1 MIRRHRRTAGAL
13 PTALAASV
21 VATVAA
27 SVAAALAVSVG
38 AAPLLH
44 AQAAATRV
52 IRRNT
57 FTDMNSVRVESVW
70 RGVASAAGSTVRAQ
84 IVNSGDAGVVWS
96 GTLGTLNVRG
106 SDAVVKGRIAALKVV
121 RWSPSTPTLY
131 RLVLDATVA
140 GQLVSD
146 TTRIGFRTI
155 ASANGRILLNG
166 RALFL
171 RGNAIN
177 PPGRNIPDSLSENPR
192 FARDYLRYLKSI
204 GVNIIRLGSISSVWM
219 DAADDVGMLIFQG
232 SYGVPK
238 GGTATRPPTDNGASL
253 TWYRNDVLGSQVNH
267 PSVVIYTLANE
278 VADAEIHYESTG
290 AAAMGRFLQTMYD
303 SLHVWDPT
311 RLIIANAGCGFD
323 RTGEICDLHRY
334 WGWYYNSFL
343 SYYTLRD
350 PNVCWRGRTGQPI
363 TLSENTGNYT
373 AGDGRFNLVSNTK
386 QPDSQLNWTGHAPDD
401 EQGPRALAYQAWM
414 AGQAIEITRRLRE
427 RNANLA
433 GLSPFTIAFSQWYG
447 ITSFADMRPK
457 PVLAQY
463 ARSFQPVLLSWE
475 LWTQHVYAGDTVTPV
490 AHVVND
496 ADDGRALQGARVHF
510 TLRRPDGVAMFE
522 RSLPVANVPYYGA
535 SSIPIT
541 FVVPSVATPGVYTI
555 AGAIVR
561 GRDTVSRNSITVRV
575 YAKRVVTA
583 PAAPHDAKPDIQ
595 ADTTARRLF
604 LYDGTGRTRTALNTL
619 GTATTPVSR
628 IVTLDV
634 LRDALIV
641 GSGAWDATLSG
652 QVGTLETFVS
662 RGSRVL
668 LLDQR
673 ADQFTSHWLPG
684 GVKLAIGAL
693 DHWDMFPDGRPWAQG
708 MSVNPERPTHPVFAE
723 ITRDDLF
730 LWSDYTGW
738 REHSPGILAVYPV
751 THGFSLTRTQELG
764 RVAILA
770 NYDHGLTGVAL
781 AEFFAGT
788 GSSVLSGF
796 DLVPRIGRDPI
807 ADRLL
812 GNLVRYTVSRGA
824 HDTQPLITSKIT
836 WGDYA
841 SERGLLTGV
850 YSGFLLNTVPTM
862 PDALQAKYPTR
873 IDANGFWVAADA
885 GGWNTRPAIQ
895 YVARGRRPFG
905 PYEFTSGG
913 GYKLPDEREP
923 FGEGRVWMRV
933 PAGRSSMVNT
943 LLNPLT
949 EPLDVD
955 VVVNGA
961 TTHRRIAVGETAS
974 IESAVPA
981 GATTLSLVVRGDRR
995 LFLLSSDVR

>member
-1 MIRRHRRTAGAL
+1 MTRRHAR
-13 PTALAASV
+13 ASASAIVMKSVRELVRQRARV
-21 VATVAA
+21 VAVVASTMVLQVAWQSGLASTV
-27 SVAAALAVSVG
+27 
-38 AAPLLH
+38 H
-44 AQAAATRV
+44 AQSLATRT
-52 IRRNT
+52 IRTNA
-57 FTDMNSVRVESVW
+57 FTDTNSVRVESVF
-70 RGVASAAGSTVRAQ
+70 RGAAGAAGSVVRAR
-84 IVNSGDAGVVWS
+84 ILNVSDGTVVWTGS
-96 GTLGTLNVRG
+96 LGTLELRG
-106 SDAVVKGRIAALKVV
+106 GDAVVKGRAASLKVV
-121 RWSPSTPTLY
+121 RWSPSSPALY
-131 RLVLDATVA
+131 RLVIEATVG
-140 GQLVSD
+140 GQFVSD
-146 TTRIGFRTI
+146 TTRIGFRHM
-155 ASANGRILLNG
+155 ASSNGRILLNG

-192 FARDYLRYLKSI
+192 FAREYLRYLKGV

-219 DAADDVGMLIFQG
+219 DAADEVGMLIFQG

-238 GGTATRPPTDNGASL
+238 GGTATRPPTDIGASL
-253 TWYRNDVLGSQVNH
+253 NWYRNDVLGSQVNH

-278 VADAEIHYESTG
+278 VADAEIHYQSTG

-311 RLIIANAGCGFD
+311 RLIIANAGYGFG

-350 PNVCWRGRTGQPI
+350 PNVCWRDRTGQPI

-373 AGDGRFNLVSNTK
+373 AGDGRFNLVSDTK

-427 RNANLA
+427 RNVNLA

-463 ARSFQPVLLSWE
+463 ARSFQPILLSWE
-475 LWTQHVYAGDTVTPV
+475 LWTQQVYAGARLSPV

-496 ADDGRALQGARVHF
+496 ADDGRALHGARVQF
-510 TLRRPDGVAMFE
+510 ALRGPDGITMLE
-522 RSLPVANVPYYGA
+522 RSLPITDVPYYAAA
-535 SSIPIT
+535 SVPVT
-541 FVVPSVATPGVYTI
+541 FSVPATAMPGVYTLD
-555 AGAIVR
+555 GAIMR
-561 GRDTVSRNSITVRV
+561 GRDTVSRNSTTIRV
-575 YAKRVVTA
+575 YAKRTA
-583 PAAPHDAKPDIQ
+583 AAI
-595 ADTTARRLF
+595 DTNARRLF
-604 LYDGTGRTRTALNTL
+604 LYDGTGLTRAALNRL
-619 GTATTPVSR
+619 GLSTAPVTRLVS
-628 IVTLDV
+628 LDPA
-634 LRDALIV
+634 RDALIV
-641 GSGAWDATLSG
+641 GSNAWDAALAG
-652 QVGTLETFVS
+652 QVGTLENFVS
-662 RGSRVL
+662 RGGRVL

-693 DHWDMFPDGRPWAQG
+693 DHSDVFPGGRPWAQG
-708 MSVNPERPTHPVFAE
+708 MSVNPERPTHPVFNN
-723 ITRDDLF
+723 ITRDELF

-738 REHSPGILAVYPV
+738 RESSAGLPAVYPV
-751 THGFSLTRTQELG
+751 THGFSLTRMQELG
-764 RVAILA
+764 RVAVLA

-796 DLVPRIGRDPI
+796 DLVPRIGHDPV

-812 GNLVRYTVSRGA
+812 GNLVRYVASRGA
-824 HDTQPLITSKIT
+824 HDVQPLITSKIT

-850 YSGFLLNTVPTM
+850 YSGFLLNTIPTM
-862 PDALQAKYPTR
+862 PEALQAKYPTK
-873 IDANGFWVAADA
+873 IDANGFWVAGDA

-895 YVARGRRPFG
+895 YVARGRRPYG

-913 GYKLPDEREP
+913 GYKLPEERAP
-923 FGEGRVWMRV
+923 YGEGRVWMRIA
-933 PAGRSSMVNT
+933 AGRSVMVNT
-943 LLNPLT
+943 LLNPST

-955 VVVNGA
+955 IVVNGA
-961 TTHRRIAVGETAS
+961 TTHRRLAAGETAS
-974 IESAVPA
+974 IESAVTSA
-981 GATTLSLVVRGDRR
+981 ATSLSLTVRGDRR
-995 LFLLSSDVR
+995 LVLLTSDVR